1 LTRRNLPLFSS
12 DEAEARP
19 EVVNS
24 AQTSESLEIYKSG
37 SPQEISEEPH
47 SELYEGEGRHMK
59 TSTKD
64 NIKGS
69 FHEVKGTIKEE
80 VGKVTGDRNLKAE
93 GKAEKKTGK
102 VQQRIGHAKE
112 AVADLKGQL
121 ADLKKTG

>member
-1 LTRRNLPLFSS
+1 
-12 DEAEARP
+12 
-19 EVVNS
+19 
-24 AQTSESLEIYKSG
+24 
-37 SPQEISEEPH
+37 
-47 SELYEGEGRHMK
+47 
-59 TSTKD
+59 
-64 NIKGS
+64 
-69 FHEVKGTIKEE
+69 VKGTIKEE